1 SIFMGVPGYF
11 RPCSPAIQTPFTELC
26 RRVKPRRMNLR
37 RMGLNGLCLSLSIAW
52 AACRDKVPEPEPPPK
67 PAKVALDPEPEP
79 SASAEAAPPAVTQ
92 LLKEDLAPGKGA
104 AAKTGDTVKVHYTGT
119 LLSGKKFDSSLDRN
133 EPFEFKLGAGMVIKG
148 WDEGVVGM
156 KVGGK
161 RKLTIPADLAYG
173 KDGRPPTIPP
183 NSPLVFEV
191 ELVEIS

>member
-1 SIFMGVPGYF
+1 MV
-11 RPCSPAIQTPFTELC
+11 
-26 RRVKPRRMNLR
+26 
-37 RMGLNGLCLSLSIAW
+37 LNGLCLSLSIAGGG
-52 AACRDKVPEPEPPPK
+52 CRDKVPEPEPPPK
-67 PAKVALDPEPEP
+67 PAKVIEEPEP
-79 SASAEAAPPAVTQ
+79 SASAEPAPPAVTQ
-92 LLKEDLAPGKGA
+92 LLKEELAPGKGA

-119 LLSGKKFDSSLDRN
+119 LLSGKKFDSSLDRK

-191 ELVEIS
+191 ELIEIS